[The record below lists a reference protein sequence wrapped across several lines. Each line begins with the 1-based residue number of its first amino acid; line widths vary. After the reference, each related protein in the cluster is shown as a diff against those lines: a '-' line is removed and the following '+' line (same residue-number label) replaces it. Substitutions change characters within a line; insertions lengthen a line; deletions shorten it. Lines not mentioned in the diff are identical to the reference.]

1 MRSFHIFCNCFFLC
15 SVLIFTTLLSG
26 QTLQHRPPEQAQSPS
41 EAKQAADIPLVL
53 PAGTPI
59 KVAIEKDV
67 KIRRAGQS
75 IEGKTVE
82 PIYAFDKLLVP
93 AGTEVEGRIT
103 AIDRVSK
110 KTRTLSAMNADFS
123 PSHALHIEFNQLVL
137 SDGRYIQM
145 STAVAPS
152 AGILNFVTAK
162 ETKQSKVGEAEQK
175 AKGKLNEARQDIKR
189 QIETAKQEISKPDKM
204 HRVERLALAQSPYRP
219 QYLDAGTVFNADLRQ
234 ELAFGSES
242 LPAES
247 AANIGT
253 LPASG
258 GTIHAWLTTPLS
270 SSDSKKNDLVEAV
283 LSQPLVFAGNLY
295 LPQGTK
301 LQGAVLQVRPARLLG
316 RNGQLRIDFHRI
328 VLPDGPMREVEATL
342 EGLEV
347 AKGENLALDSEG
359 GAQVKAPKSRYLST
373 GIAVALAASSAAPD
387 EDNGG
392 VHSGGLSGGPTGG
405 AANGAMGFKLV
416 GTILGVAAH
425 SQAVTAVLGV
435 YGAAHSVYSHFLA
448 RGQDVVYPKD
458 MSMILAI
465 GDAQKTV
472 AQTAPVQN
480 GSR

>member
-1 MRSFHIFCNCFFLC
+1 MRSFRFFCLPLL
-15 SVLIFTTLLSG
+15 VLSG
-26 QTLQHRPPEQAQSPS
+26 SIFLSSQALQHRPQEQPQPPS
-41 EAKQAADIPLVL
+41 QAKQTANIPLVL

-59 KVAIEKDV
+59 KVAIQKEV
-67 KIRRAGQS
+67 RIRRAGQP
-75 IEGKTVE
+75 IEGKTME

-93 AGTEVEGRIT
+93 AGSEVKGRIA
-103 AIDRVSK
+103 AIDDVSK

-123 PSHALHIEFNQLVL
+123 PSHALHIEFGELVL
-137 SDGRYIQM
+137 PDGRHIQM
-145 STAVAPS
+145 STAVAPA

-162 ETKQSKVGEAEQK
+162 ETKQGKIGEAEER

-189 QIETAKQEISKPDKM
+189 QIEAAKQEISKPDKM

-219 QYLDAGTVFNADLRQ
+219 QYLDAGTSFNADLRQ
-234 ELAFGSES
+234 ELTFGSES
-242 LPAES
+242 LPPQS
-247 AANIGT
+247 VANIGT

-270 SSDSKKNDLVEAV
+270 SSNSKKNDLVEAV
-283 LSQPLVFAGNLY
+283 LSQPLITAGQLY

-301 LQGAVLQVRPARLLG
+301 LQGTVLQVRPARWLG
-316 RNGQLRIDFHRI
+316 RNGQLRIAFHRI

-359 GAQVKAPKSRYLST
+359 GAQVRAPKSRYLST
-373 GIAVALAASSAAPD
+373 GIAVALAAGSATPD

-392 VHSGGLSGGPTGG
+392 VHGGGLSGGPTGG

-416 GTILGVAAH
+416 GTVLGVAAH
-425 SQAVTAVLGV
+425 SQAVTAVLGA

-465 GDAQKTV
+465 GDAAKNV
-472 AQTAPVQN
+472 AQASPPRDD